1 MKALIVALALAVPAT
16 AIAQATPARAEM
28 SYHARL
34 YERYCDKLRDSATAY
49 VQFVRAKKTIYGYTY
64 SDFAPVNPGD
74 AVRYDCKVPAERV
87 AAVHRE
93 LRVASR

>member
-16 AIAQATPARAEM
+16 AVAQSTPARADM
-28 SYHARL
+28 SFHVRL
-34 YERYCDKLRDSATAY
+34 YERYCDKLRESATAY
-49 VQFVRAKKTIYGYTY
+49 VQFVRAKQTIYGYTY
-64 SDFAPVNPGD
+64 SDFAPNNPGD